1 MKAGLSL
8 LPSQEPE
15 ALELRSISE
24 SVLHKYSIDTDL
36 RLLCGPFPSGFL
48 IEYSKCCLP
57 LPRLM
62 FEDVIVQNVQY

>member
-36 RLLCGPFPSGFL
+36 RLLCGLLPSGFL
-48 IEYSKCCLP
+48 IECSKCCLP
-57 LPRLM
+57 LPRPM
-62 FEDVIVQNVQY
+62 FEDVIVQKCSV